1 MAFEDV
7 ALYFSAEEWALLA
20 RWQRELYQEVMM
32 DNYDLVACL
41 GKEQCCT
48 APPSAPGPSCA
59 PAPTASRFA
68 ATTGGGTAASC
79 TWQSRG
85 TAVPSW
91 HLMSTS
97 VVVTPPGRIPRV
109 SVTPLRAALGSG

>member
-59 PAPTASRFA
+59 PAPTASQFA
-68 ATTGGGTAASC
+68 ATTGGC
-79 TWQSRG
+79 HC

-91 HLMSTS
+91 HLMGTS
-97 VVVTPPGRIPRV
+97 VMVTPPGRIPRV